1 MKSFSCYAL
10 SALIALTFYSCD
22 QPETGELLN
31 VPTDETYSLA
41 FQVDS
46 LISAVVFCNECNG
59 QYEAGADG
67 SISVALLGCTK
78 IYCGESR
85 IQDIFPLA
93 LGGAMTWSI
102 VGDKLTIEYGYLE
115 ENGLLNFESGGIFDN
130 EDVLPIVGVLWKL
143 SSIQLDG

>member
-1 MKSFSCYAL
+1 MKSFPYCTLFAL
-10 SALIALTFYSCD
+10 LALTFSSCN
-22 QPETGELLN
+22 QAENGELLTI
-31 VPTDETYSLA
+31 PADETYSLS

-46 LISAVVFCNECNG
+46 LVTAMVFCNECSG
-59 QYEAGADG
+59 QYEAGTDG
-67 SISVALLGCTK
+67 SISIALLGCTK

-93 LGGAMTWSI
+93 LEGAMTWSI

>member
-1 MKSFSCYAL
+1 MKSFLYYAL

-46 LISAVVFCNECNG
+46 LVTAMVFCNKCSG

-67 SISVALLGCTK
+67 LISIDILMCTEV
-78 IYCGESR
+78 YCGESR

-93 LGGAMTWSI
+93 LEGAMTWSI

-115 ENGLLNFESGGIFDN
+115 ENGLLNFESGGPFDN

>member
-1 MKSFSCYAL
+1 MKPFLYYAL
-10 SALIALTFYSCD
+10 SALIVLTFFPCD

-67 SISVALLGCTK
+67 LISIDILMCTEV
-78 IYCGESR
+78 YCGESQ
-85 IQDIFPLA
+85 IQDIFPQA
-93 LGGAMTWSI
+93 LKGAIAWS
-102 VGDKLTIEYGYLE
+102 VEENKLTIEYGYNGE
-115 ENGLLNFESGGIFDN
+115 SGLLNFEVGGLFDCK
-130 EDVLPIVGVLWKL
+130 DVLPIIGVLWKL
-143 SSIQLDG
+143 SSIHVQG